1 MEIAAERQADSLA
14 AELNGA
20 SRDDLFERVQRQAE
34 TNDALRAYID
44 RLLAVVIEK
53 VPEILEVK

>member
-1 MEIAAERQADSLA
+1 MAQVRRS
-14 AELNGA
+14 
-20 SRDDLFERVQRQAE
+20 AE

-53 VPEILEVK
+53 VPEILEVRQ